1 MPADLARKDSC
12 IYCGVP
18 SWGALPVRHLTHDGT
33 PRYVHPSCVAKALAG
48 NPADFVARACAT
60 RHAPGVGP
68 RAGRDGGTPRRRA
81 VSVAPWAVPQR
92 LRSGVVT
99 APGGVKRCCGAG

>member
-60 RHAPGVGP
+60 RFGMHQELDRARAATGEPP
-68 RAGRDGGTPRRRA
+68 AAGR
-81 VSVAPWAVPQR
+81 
-92 LRSGVVT
+92 
-99 APGGVKRCCGAG
+99 